1 MQALSE
7 ADWQAEVIEAAR
19 HLGWTH
25 FHVHDSRR
33 SPSGWPDLALVRERL
48 VMVELKRADG
58 KTSVAQDRWLAL
70 LAKAG
75 VECYVWRPQ
84 DREHMARILSMRK
97 DRKKGE
103 T

>member
-1 MQALSE
+1 MISE
-7 ADWQAEVIEAAR
+7 AAWQADVVEAAR
-19 HLGWTH
+19 NLGWTY
-25 FHVHDSRR
+25 FHVTDSRR

-75 VECYVWRPQ
+75 VEVYVWRPQ
-84 DREHMARILSMRK
+84 DRDHVLGVLSMRK
-97 DRKKGE
+97 DRKRRDA
-103 T
+103 